1 MNRYEAKLEARR
13 ARLLERAEKAQAEAR
28 AHFKRADA
36 IASMIPFGQ
45 PILVG
50 HHSEGRHRADLKR
63 IRNGIGKGVEATK
76 HAESLQQRAAA
87 VGTAGVSSDD
97 PEAVAKLKTKL
108 AKLEVDVARMKSANA
123 ALRRDD
129 HEALVALG
137 FTEAQIVKLREP
149 DFAGRIGFPRYV
161 FTNTGAEIRRI
172 RARIERLQRQHQQE
186 SRTYVLEDGT
196 RIIWNVEANRVQIL
210 TPGKPDEG
218 MRRALKGC
226 GYRWSPSEGAWQ
238 RHLSVQALWE
248 ACRVL
253 GVSFPPPAHMLAG
266 VEPSHAEE

>member
-13 ARLLERAEKAQAEAR
+13 ARLLERAEKAQAEAQ

-45 PILVG
+45 PILIG

-63 IRNGIGKGVEATK
+63 IHNGIGKGVEATK
-76 HAESLQQRAAA
+76 QAESLQQRAVA
-87 VGTAGVSSDD
+87 VGTAGISSDD
-97 PEAVAKLKTKL
+97 PEAVAKLKSKLTKL
-108 AKLEVDVARMKSANA
+108 EEDVARMKSANA
-123 ALRRDD
+123 ALRRED
-129 HEALVALG
+129 HAALVALG

-172 RARIERLQRQHQQE
+172 RARIERLKRQHLQE
-186 SRTYVLEDGT
+186 SRTYVLGNGT
-196 RIIWNVEANRVQIL
+196 RIVRNVEANRVQIL

-218 MRRALKGC
+218 MRRAFKGS
-226 GYRWSPSEGAWQ
+226 GFRWSPSEGAWQ
-238 RHLSVQALWE
+238 RHLSDSALYD
-248 ACRVL
+248 ACRLV
-253 GVSFPPPAHMLAG
+253 GVPFPPPANLLDQT
-266 VEPSHAEE
+266 SLEE